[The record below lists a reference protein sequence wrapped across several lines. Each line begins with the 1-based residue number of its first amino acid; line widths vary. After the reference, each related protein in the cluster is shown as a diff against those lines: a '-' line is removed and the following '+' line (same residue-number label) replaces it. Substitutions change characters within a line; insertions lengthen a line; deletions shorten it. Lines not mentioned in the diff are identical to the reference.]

1 MIITFVLARSI
12 FEFHVQE
19 CYTKMYIP
27 IASYYTRFEI
37 KDMFFIGNNDFFDY
51 NVIYMFN

>member
-1 MIITFVLARSI
+1 MIITLVLARSI

-19 CYTKMYIP
+19 CNTKMYIP

-37 KDMFFIGNNDFFDY
+37 KDMFFY
-51 NVIYMFN
+51 R